1 MSSVALSAVLDKH
14 IRRLCLDQFPCG
26 KGSWRK
32 DGGGSEAEPVT
43 ENTDTLLDLL
53 SCPHSPWHH
62 DEPWSPQAA
71 ALQRVAVVQPERLDA
86 DFVCSY
92 FRKLRIVDKDL
103 PAEVLQPAG
112 TCAQRQSHLRDLSR
126 KPPQDAKG
134 FGATCQSTARPGP
147 AGHLSAP
154 SPAVPR
160 AGCQPPGIPSRRHPA
175 HRKPVLVCLDLSECD
190 FREQRPLLKAL
201 GTLPCLRTLV
211 LEGNPFTLAPSYPG
225 FAVDALPRLSYLDA
239 AWIAPEER
247 HRYRG
252 MANMSHLLVDWASA
266 TVCVGVMQGVP
277 DPQLDADPDAPEFPV
292 VSYSYVISFMFFSH
306 QSTAYREVVIGAAAK
321 RQSQGQGQDQGQ
333 DQGAE
338 PNQSPNKRTVKETV
352 VVQAAAGSKEQAA
365 FSSVT
370 ESRYSTS
377 SQPWADSVDFGD
389 TVTFVVRDLSGF
401 QKFLHQGFSIFIE
414 QEKILSWPFFRNM
427 ESQIHQNVINFGAGP
442 AKLPPPVL
450 LQAQHELI
458 NYSGFGISV
467 LEMSHRSPEFTQIIN
482 KAECLLREL
491 LNIPD
496 NYKVM
501 FLQGGASGQFSG
513 IALNLM
519 GLKEDNCA
527 DYIVTGTWSAK
538 AAKEAEKY
546 GKVNI
551 VHPKLDSYTKI
562 PEPSTWNLNPAASYV
577 YYCCNE
583 TVHGVEYNFMPETNG
598 VTLVSDMSSNFLSR
612 PVDVSKFGLIYAGA
626 QKNVGCAGVTVV
638 IVREDLIGHA
648 QKECPIILD
657 YKVQAEMKSMYNTPP
672 CFSIY
677 IMCLVLEW
685 IKKSGGAAGMEALN
699 KRKSDLIYDV
709 IESSNGFYVSPVDKA
724 CRSRMNIPFRVGKKE
739 GDDALEKE
747 FLNGASKRG
756 MISLK
761 GHRSVGGIRASLYN
775 AVTLQDTKA
784 LANYMKEFLKE
795 HQ

>member
-32 DGGGSEAEPVT
+32 DGGGGGSEAEAVT
-43 ENTDTLLDLL
+43 EDTDTLLDLL

-126 KPPQDAKG
+126 EPPQDAKG
-134 FGATCQSTARPGP
+134 FGAACQPAARPGP

-154 SPAVPR
+154 SPAVSR
-160 AGCQPPGIPSRRHPA
+160 AGCQPSGIPSRRHPA
-175 HRKPVLVCLDLSECD
+175 HRKPELVCLDLSECD

-292 VSYSYVISFMFFSH
+292 VSYSYVISYMFFSH

-338 PNQSPNKRTVKETV
+338 PIQTPNKRTVKETV
-352 VVQAAAGSKEQAA
+352 VVQAAAGSQEQAA
-365 FSSVT
+365 FSY

-414 QEKILSWPFFRNM
+414 QEKILSWPTEASDDAPGQGVADNKGKKAKTKDKRKKTVV
-427 ESQIHQNVINFGAGP
+427 ELVADPPVTTVVASSHVPLHGLLSGYPKVDVLCDFGP
-442 AKLPPPVL
+442 LHKDPPPEDAAAATDEV
-450 LQAQHELI
+450 A
-458 NYSGFGISV
+458 G
-467 LEMSHRSPEFTQIIN
+467 MDN
-482 KAECLLREL
+482 KAKDDSKKKGGRAGNKKTATAKGTRRGEDGDADTPTRAETATLEL
-491 LNIPD
+491 SVEL
-496 NYKVM
+496 KKWRH
-501 FLQGGASGQFSG
+501 ASEVAPLGR
-513 IALNLM
+513 A
-519 GLKEDNCA
+519 
-527 DYIVTGTWSAK
+527 T
-538 AAKEAEKY
+538 
-546 GKVNI
+546 
-551 VHPKLDSYTKI
+551 
-562 PEPSTWNLNPAASYV
+562 AS
-577 YYCCNE
+577 
-583 TVHGVEYNFMPETNG
+583 
-598 VTLVSDMSSNFLSR
+598 
-612 PVDVSKFGLIYAGA
+612 
-626 QKNVGCAGVTVV
+626 
-638 IVREDLIGHA
+638 
-648 QKECPIILD
+648 
-657 YKVQAEMKSMYNTPP
+657 
-672 CFSIY
+672 
-677 IMCLVLEW
+677 
-685 IKKSGGAAGMEALN
+685 
-699 KRKSDLIYDV
+699 
-709 IESSNGFYVSPVDKA
+709 
-724 CRSRMNIPFRVGKKE
+724 
-739 GDDALEKE
+739 
-747 FLNGASKRG
+747 
-756 MISLK
+756 
-761 GHRSVGGIRASLYN
+761 
-775 AVTLQDTKA
+775 
-784 LANYMKEFLKE
+784 
-795 HQ
+795 

>member
-32 DGGGSEAEPVT
+32 DGGGGGSEAEAVT
-43 ENTDTLLDLL
+43 EDTDTLLDLL

-92 FRKLRIVDKDL
+92 FRKLRIVDKDEL
-103 PAEVLQPAG
+103 V
-112 TCAQRQSHLRDLSR
+112 
-126 KPPQDAKG
+126 
-134 FGATCQSTARPGP
+134 
-147 AGHLSAP
+147 LSANRICEISAENLP
-154 SPAVPR
+154 RTLKVLELRANQLRALGRLAISPPPR
-160 AGCQPPGIPSRRHPA
+160 LQYLGLAANRLGS
-175 HRKPVLVCLDLSECD
+175 HRDVTQLTGSQWPELVCLDLSECD

-292 VSYSYVISFMFFSH
+292 VSYSYVISYMFFSH

-338 PNQSPNKRTVKETV
+338 PIQTPNKRTVKETV
-352 VVQAAAGSKEQAA
+352 VVQAAAGSQEQAA
-365 FSSVT
+365 FSY

-414 QEKILSWPFFRNM
+414 QEKILSWPTEASDDAPGQGVADNKGKKAKTKDKRKKTVV
-427 ESQIHQNVINFGAGP
+427 ELVADPPVTTVVASSHVPLHGLLSGYPKVDVLCDFGP
-442 AKLPPPVL
+442 LHKDPPPEDAAAATDEV
-450 LQAQHELI
+450 A
-458 NYSGFGISV
+458 G
-467 LEMSHRSPEFTQIIN
+467 MDN
-482 KAECLLREL
+482 KAKDDSKKKGGRAGNKKTATAKGTRRGEDGDADTPTRAETATLEL
-491 LNIPD
+491 SVEL
-496 NYKVM
+496 KKWRH
-501 FLQGGASGQFSG
+501 ASEVAPLGR
-513 IALNLM
+513 A
-519 GLKEDNCA
+519 
-527 DYIVTGTWSAK
+527 T
-538 AAKEAEKY
+538 
-546 GKVNI
+546 
-551 VHPKLDSYTKI
+551 
-562 PEPSTWNLNPAASYV
+562 AS
-577 YYCCNE
+577 
-583 TVHGVEYNFMPETNG
+583 
-598 VTLVSDMSSNFLSR
+598 
-612 PVDVSKFGLIYAGA
+612 
-626 QKNVGCAGVTVV
+626 
-638 IVREDLIGHA
+638 
-648 QKECPIILD
+648 
-657 YKVQAEMKSMYNTPP
+657 
-672 CFSIY
+672 
-677 IMCLVLEW
+677 
-685 IKKSGGAAGMEALN
+685 
-699 KRKSDLIYDV
+699 
-709 IESSNGFYVSPVDKA
+709 
-724 CRSRMNIPFRVGKKE
+724 
-739 GDDALEKE
+739 
-747 FLNGASKRG
+747 
-756 MISLK
+756 
-761 GHRSVGGIRASLYN
+761 
-775 AVTLQDTKA
+775 
-784 LANYMKEFLKE
+784 
-795 HQ
+795 